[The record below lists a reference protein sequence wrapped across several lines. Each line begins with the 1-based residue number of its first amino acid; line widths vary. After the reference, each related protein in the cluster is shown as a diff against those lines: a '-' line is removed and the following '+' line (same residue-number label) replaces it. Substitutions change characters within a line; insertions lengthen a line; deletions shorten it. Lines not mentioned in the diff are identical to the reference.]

1 MSSNIET
8 SPKVGKTAIAT
19 APSRSTLSRQRKRA
33 GLMNVWISREQMET
47 LALESGLLKE
57 WDLEDIKKVET
68 AIQDYIKMQVSRL

>member
-1 MSSNIET
+1 
-8 SPKVGKTAIAT
+8 
-19 APSRSTLSRQRKRA
+19 
-33 GLMNVWISREQMET
+33 MNVWISREQMET